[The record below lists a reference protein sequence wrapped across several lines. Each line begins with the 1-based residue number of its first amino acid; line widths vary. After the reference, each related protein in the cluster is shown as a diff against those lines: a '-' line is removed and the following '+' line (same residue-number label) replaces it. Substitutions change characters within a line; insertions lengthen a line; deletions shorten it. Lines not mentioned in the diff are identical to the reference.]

1 MASFISVARAASV
14 LRSRIPEL
22 RGMPYANYW
31 LGDTANGLKLEVE
44 PDVSPYCRIRWEY
57 RDDRFHLHQF
67 RKVLRSEKDLEAAVA
82 EVAASVPKAVVQDAR
97 NTPLAPPEE
106 TKVIRLDP
114 TKVLLQHPILD
125 KLGRLIPSSEE

>member
-1 MASFISVARAASV
+1 MAKAASV

-31 LGDTANGLKLEVE
+31 LGDTANGLKLEIE
-44 PDVSPYCRIRWEY
+44 PDQAPYCRIRWEY
-57 RDDRFHLHQF
+57 RDDRFHLRQF
-67 RKVLRSEKDLEAAVA
+67 RKVLRSEKDLEDAVA
-82 EVAASVPKAVVQDAR
+82 EVSDAVPKAVVQDAR

-125 KLGRLIPSSEE
+125 KLGRLKPSDDEE